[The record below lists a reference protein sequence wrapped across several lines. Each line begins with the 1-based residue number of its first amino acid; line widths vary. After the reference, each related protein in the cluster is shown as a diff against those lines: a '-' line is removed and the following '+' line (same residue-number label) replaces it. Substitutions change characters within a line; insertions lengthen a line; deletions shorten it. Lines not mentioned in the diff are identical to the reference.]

1 VCYKK
6 TGKIYAIKEMSK
18 AKIID
23 KKSIDNVLGEKLLL
37 SQLHHP
43 FIVNMIYSFQDH
55 DNLYLVMDLLPGGNL
70 RYHISMKRRFT
81 EKQNKFLIGCILV
94 GLEYI
99 HSQNILHRDIKPEN
113 LVFDSRGY
121 LRITDF
127 GIAKKYKVN
136 NRKDTSGTVGYLAPE
151 VLCNENH
158 NFSIDYYAVGIIT
171 FELAYGHRPYIGKS
185 KSEVKHLILTRQAQ
199 IDYDELPEGYS
210 NEAADFINKLIQR
223 KPKNRLGKD
232 GIKEVINHPWMKGFD
247 WEEMKEKKLEAFF
260 IPKIGDN
267 FDKKFCLKSDK
278 MSTDTIERYKQI
290 TMEPNYKFIFKEF
303 DCKFIPEELKIYN
316 TKGNIRENLNNN
328 NSSNNNSTTLITKNN
343 KNNINI
349 INNKN
354 GKENHN
360 NNLILGKQRNKS
372 LENIFQKID
381 NENKEL
387 NKHMSGV
394 NIINNYDKEKN
405 NSNKNLYLN
414 NNNNINSN
422 IFDKQKDNNFINKLS
437 IKSNKYKDFKDFIS
451 KNNIY
456 IINNGN
462 GNQNIIN
469 LSKGKN
475 SLIDSSNFS
484 SLKYDKNMLIE
495 NFGNISKID
504 KNKKNE
510 NDIDKEKEKERKLLI
525 INDTKKM
532 TNLNQYL
539 SNNNK
544 NKIFN
549 KNNYINNS
557 NSNINIFSKNLFYNI
572 KGNFIRKDANNSIGK
587 EPIKLINNSL
597 SSSNST
603 KSIFKKSPNFN
614 QTSNLS
620 KARKQFLKK
629 EIFNG
634 SFYPNKSTNRNFFI
648 MSNSNKIYKKRKAT
662 LSVINKNSFSNKRL
676 ASSYSNQ
683 NLTKRKKDKDDNDIS
698 EIMANREAGKNT
710 IEAKHIDKRLPAI
723 NISLNKTKGNFFRNK
738 FHLVNS
744 NKNILNQNGYF
755 SQRVINNEN

>member
-1 VCYKK
+1 
-6 TGKIYAIKEMSK
+6 MSK

-70 RYHISMKRRFT
+70 RYHISIKRRFT

-171 FELAYGHRPYIGKS
+171 FELAYGHRPYIGKT
-185 KSEVKHLILTRQAQ
+185 KSEIKHLILTRQVQ

-232 GIKEVINHPWMKGFD
+232 SINEVINHPWLNGFN
-247 WEEMKEKKLEAFF
+247 WEELKKKNLEAFF
-260 IPKIGDN
+260 IPKLGDN
-267 FDKKFCLKSDK
+267 FDKKFCLKNDK

-290 TMEPNYKFIFKEF
+290 TMEPNYRFIFKDF
-303 DCKFIPEELKIYN
+303 DCKIIPEELKIYN
-316 TKGNIRENLNNN
+316 TKDNIGENLNNN
-328 NSSNNNSTTLITKNN
+328 NSSNNNYTTLINRNN
-343 KNNINI
+343 KNNIN
-349 INNKN
+349 NKS
-354 GKENHN
+354 GKENKN
-360 NNLILGKQRNKS
+360 NNNFMLDKQRKKS
-372 LENIFQKID
+372 LGTIFQKID

-394 NIINNYDKEKN
+394 NIINNFDKEKN
-405 NSNKNLYLN
+405 NTNKNLFF

-437 IKSNKYKDFKDFIS
+437 IKSNKYKDFKDFILA

-475 SLIDSSNFS
+475 SLIDSSNYS
-484 SLKYDKNMLIE
+484 SQKYDKNVLIE

-504 KNKKNE
+504 KKQKIE
-510 NDIDKEKEKERKLLI
+510 NDINKEKERKLLI
-525 INDTKKM
+525 INETKKM

-539 SNNNK
+539 ANT
-544 NKIFN
+544 N
-549 KNNYINNS
+549 KNNIFNNNNFINNS
-557 NSNINIFSKNLFYNI
+557 NSNINIFSNNLFYNI
-572 KGNFIRKDANNSIGK
+572 KGNYIRKDANNSIGK

-597 SSSNST
+597 SSNNST
-603 KSIFKKSPNFN
+603 ISIFKKSPKYN
-614 QTSNLS
+614 QNSLS
-620 KARKQFLKK
+620 KTKKQFLKK

-634 SFYPNKSTNRNFFI
+634 TFYPNKSTNRNFFI
-648 MSNSNKIYKKRKAT
+648 ISNSNKIYKKRKAT
-662 LSVINKNSFSNKRL
+662 ISLINKNSFTNKRK
-676 ASSYSNQ
+676 ASSYSSQ
-683 NLTKRKKDKDDNDIS
+683 NITKKKKDIDDNDIS
-698 EIMANREAGKNT
+698 EIMPNIEAGKNT
-710 IEAKHIDKRLPAI
+710 IEAKHIDKRLPSI

-755 SQRVINNEN
+755 SQRLINNEKK